1 MIESAKLFWQLLNSG
16 FLDESVARVRVEYDD
31 NRVEIRAAT
40 FDGARVRR
48 IKLKNERVR
57 DVYYYDAVRDIVRKD
72 EFDSDGLLE
81 RGEQRRGGDRQ
92 GAQVQRRKDG
102 WRVRAGE
109 DRDDETFVADG
120 NDDESGNDNLA
131 ALEVLVGPPLGQHD
145 DTTSLLAQF
154 ARDLVALDRKLVDR
168 ERRVEFRYDAEMQS
182 ISVEIDRRRT
192 STFKRADL

>member
-1 MIESAKLFWQLLNSG
+1 MIELARLFWQLLNSG

-72 EFDSDGLLE
+72 EFDSNGILE
-81 RGEQRRGGDRQ
+81 RAEQRRGGDRQ

-109 DRDDETFVADG
+109 DRDDEQIVDVE
-120 NDDESGNDNLA
+120 DEFGNDNLL
-131 ALEVLVGPPLGQHD
+131 ALEVLVGPPLGRHD

-154 ARDLVALDRKLVDR
+154 ARELAALDRKLVER
-168 ERRVEFRYDAEMQS
+168 ERRVEFRYDAELQS

-192 STFKRADL
+192 STFRRADL